1 MATPLKQH
9 LAVSCYLLVTHN
21 AKTVLYA
28 PLELP
33 SLAYFMPA

>member
-1 MATPLKQH
+1 MATPLQPH
-9 LAVSCYLLVTHN
+9 LTVSRNLLVTHN

-28 PLELP
+28 PLEVP